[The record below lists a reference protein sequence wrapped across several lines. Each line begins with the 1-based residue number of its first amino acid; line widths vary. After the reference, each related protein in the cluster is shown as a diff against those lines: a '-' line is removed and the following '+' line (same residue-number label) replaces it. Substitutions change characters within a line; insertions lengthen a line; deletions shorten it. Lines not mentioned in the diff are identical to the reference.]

1 MTTPTLLRRPG
12 RLDGLGVLL
21 SGLCAVH
28 CLAGV
33 VIVVGLGLSGG
44 VLLAPEIHRIGLA
57 LAAVV
62 AALAIGLG
70 ARRHRRAGPL
80 LVAGAGLACMAAAL
94 AAGHGVAEAVLT
106 VCGVALV
113 AVGHLLNLRRA

>member
-1 MTTPTLLRRPG
+1 MATPTLLRRPG

-28 CLAGV
+28 CIAGI
-33 VIVVGLGLSGG
+33 VIVVGLGLGGG
-44 VLLAPEIHRIGLA
+44 VLLAPEIHRVGLA

-70 ARRHRRAGPL
+70 ARRQRRTAPL
-80 LVAGAGLACMAAAL
+80 LVAGAGLACMASAL
-94 AAGHGVAEAVLT
+94 AVGHGVAEAVLT

-113 AVGHLLNLRRA
+113 AIGHLLNLRTA